1 MSKRE
6 HTRAEKA
13 AFDYQAAQLTITNIE
28 AEKKA
33 AIAKIDAQYAK
44 ELEAAQAAA
53 KEAEETLEQYTRKH
67 REEIFS
73 GDDKTTKFGPISVSL
88 KLNNP
93 SIGVIGDLKPA
104 AVIAKLKKYLPEYIR
119 VSEAIDKRKL
129 LSDRERIEKEMKK
142 CGLEVVQEERFE
154 IKL

>member
-6 HTRAEKA
+6 HTKAEKA
-13 AFDYQAAQLTITNIE
+13 AFDYQKAQLAITNIE

-44 ELEAAQAAA
+44 ELEAAQSAA
-53 KEAEETLEQYTRKH
+53 KEAEETLEQYARKY
-67 REEIFS
+67 RNEIFLK
-73 GDDKTTKFGPISVSL
+73 DEKTTTLGPISVSL

-93 SIGVIGDLKPA
+93 SIGIIGDLKPA
-104 AVIAKLKKYLPEYIR
+104 AVVAKLKKYLPAYVR
-119 VSEAIDKRKL
+119 VSESMDKRKL
-129 LSDRERIEKEMKK
+129 LSDQEKITKEMKK